1 MLQRSIMLI
10 MVLNWTLVASAVETG
25 KPAPAWHGTDF
36 SGETVDFPAVVAGKP
51 SVMIFWAT
59 WCPYCNA
66 FIPYLGQIQKDY
78 GEDQIKPSV
87 MIFWATWCPYC
98 NAFIPYLGQ
107 IQKDYGEDQI
117 NIIAINAKERGIGDP
132 AAYVADLDFTVIDV
146 AEGDVIAEKYSV
158 RFIPGLM
165 IVDGN
170 GDLAWKRASTEL
182 PAGKT
187 VAELW
192 DGQVREQLDLLLAAD

>member
-1 MLQRSIMLI
+1 MVEPIIRYRLLLKDNNFRTAGHPIMLRRSILLV
-10 MVLNWTLVASAVETG
+10 MVLSWTLVASAVDTG

-36 SGETVDFPAVVAGKP
+36 SGETVDFPAVIAGKP
-51 SVMIFWAT
+51 TVMIFWAT

-66 FIPYLGQIQKDY
+66 LMPYLGQIQKDY
-78 GEDQIKPSV
+78 GADK
-87 MIFWATWCPYC
+87 
-98 NAFIPYLGQ
+98 
-107 IQKDYGEDQI
+107 I

-158 RFIPGLM
+158 NFIPGLM
-165 IVDGN
+165 IVDGDGN
-170 GDLAWKRASTEL
+170 LAWKRASTEL

>member
-1 MLQRSIMLI
+1 MVEPIIRYRLSLNDSNFRTPGNSIMLRRSI
-10 MVLNWTLVASAVETG
+10 LLVMILSWTLVASAVDTG

-36 SGETVDFPAVVAGKP
+36 SGETVDFPAVIAGKP
-51 SVMIFWAT
+51 TVLIFWAT

-66 FIPYLGQIQKDY
+66 LMPYLGQIQKDY
-78 GEDQIKPSV
+78 GADK
-87 MIFWATWCPYC
+87 
-98 NAFIPYLGQ
+98 
-107 IQKDYGEDQI
+107 I

-132 AAYVADLDFTVIDV
+132 AAYVADLDFSVIDV
-146 AEGDVIAEKYSV
+146 AEGDDIAEKYSV
-158 RFIPGLM
+158 NFIPGLM
-165 IVDGN
+165 IVDGDGN
-170 GDLAWKRASTEL
+170 LAWKRASTEL

>member
-1 MLQRSIMLI
+1 MMLRRSILL
-10 MVLNWTLVASAVETG
+10 VLVLSWTLGASAVDTG
-25 KPAPAWHGTDF
+25 KPAPAWHGTNF
-36 SGETVDFPAVVAGKP
+36 SGETVDFPAVIAGKP
-51 SVMIFWAT
+51 SVLIFWAT

-66 FIPYLGQIQKDY
+66 FMPYLRQIQEDY
-78 GEDQIKPSV
+78 GSDK
-87 MIFWATWCPYC
+87 
-98 NAFIPYLGQ
+98 
-107 IQKDYGEDQI
+107 I

-132 AAYVADLDFTVIDV
+132 AAYVADLDFSVIDV
-146 AEGDVIAEKYSV
+146 AEGDDIAEKYSV

-165 IVDGN
+165 IIDGEGN
-170 GDLAWKRASTEL
+170 LAWKRASTEL

>member
-1 MLQRSIMLI
+1 MLRRSILLVMILS
-10 MVLNWTLVASAVETG
+10 WTLVASAVDTG

-36 SGETVDFPAVVAGKP
+36 SGETVDFPAVIAGKP
-51 SVMIFWAT
+51 TVMIFWAT

-66 FIPYLGQIQKDY
+66 LMPYLGQIQKDY
-78 GEDQIKPSV
+78 GADK
-87 MIFWATWCPYC
+87 
-98 NAFIPYLGQ
+98 
-107 IQKDYGEDQI
+107 I

-132 AAYVADLDFTVIDV
+132 AAYVADLDFSVIDV
-146 AEGDVIAEKYSV
+146 AEGDDIAEKYSV

-165 IVDGN
+165 IVDGEGN
-170 GDLAWKRASTEL
+170 LAWKRASTEL

>member
-1 MLQRSIMLI
+1 MVEPIIWYRLSLNECNFRTLGNSIMLRRSI
-10 MVLNWTLVASAVETG
+10 LLVMTLSWTLVASAVDTG

-36 SGETVDFPAVVAGKP
+36 SGETVDFPAVIAGKP
-51 SVMIFWAT
+51 TVLIFWAT

-66 FIPYLGQIQKDY
+66 LMPYLGQIQKDY
-78 GEDQIKPSV
+78 GADK
-87 MIFWATWCPYC
+87 
-98 NAFIPYLGQ
+98 
-107 IQKDYGEDQI
+107 I

-132 AAYVADLDFTVIDV
+132 AAYVADLDFSVIDV
-146 AEGDVIAEKYSV
+146 AEGDDIAEKYSV

-165 IVDGN
+165 IVDGEGN
-170 GDLAWKRASTEL
+170 LAWKRASTEL